1 MLRYSELSLT
11 RHFAKV
17 SPFLNGMGTTA
28 VFIGFDYG
36 TANCS
41 VAVMENGTPRL
52 LKMENGGTLLPS
64 MLCAPTREAVSEW
77 LYRHHQVEA
86 SGEETR
92 ALLRRAVSYNR
103 DEDIEVTPASVQ
115 FGLASLAQY
124 VDDPEE
130 VYFVKSPKSF
140 LGASGLK
147 PQQVALFEDLVCAM
161 MLHIRQ
167 QAQTQ
172 VSETINQA
180 VIGRPINFQGLGGDE
195 ANHQAQGILERA
207 AHRAGFNDVVFQ
219 YEPVA
224 AGLDFEAT
232 LQQEQRVLVV
242 DIGGGTTD
250 CSLLLMG
257 PQWHARRDREQS
269 LLGHSGCR
277 IGGNDLDIALAF
289 KSLMPL
295 LGMGGQTE
303 KGIALPIL
311 PWWNAVAINDVPAQ
325 SDFYSAANGR
335 LLNDLVRDARE
346 ADKVAL
352 LLKLWRQRLSYRV
365 VRSAEES
372 KIALSENPH
381 YDIELPF
388 ISEGLA
394 TALTQEG
401 LEIALAQPLQRILEQ
416 VELAL
421 ESGNT
426 QPDVIYLT
434 GGSARSPL
442 IRQALAQKLPGIPVA
457 GGDDFGSV
465 TAGLARW
472 AQVVFTS

>member
-1 MLRYSELSLT
+1 M
-11 RHFAKV
+11 
-17 SPFLNGMGTTA
+17 
-28 VFIGFDYG
+28 FIGFDYG
-36 TANCS
+36 TVNCS
-41 VAVMENGTPRL
+41 VAVMQDNAPRL
-52 LKMENGGTLLPS
+52 LTLENGSPLLPS

-77 LYRHHQVEA
+77 LYRHHNVPADGAENQ
-86 SGEETR
+86 
-92 ALLRRAVSYNR
+92 ALLRRAINYNR
-103 DEDIEVTPASVQ
+103 DEDIEVLGNSVQ
-115 FGLASLAQY
+115 FGLASLHQY

-140 LGASGLK
+140 LGANGLK

-161 MLHIRQ
+161 MLHIKQ
-167 QAQTQ
+167 QAQSQ
-172 VSETINQA
+172 LSEQITQA
-180 VIGRPINFQGLGGDE
+180 VIGRPINFQGLGGDD
-195 ANHQAQGILERA
+195 ANAQAQGILERA
-207 AHRAGFNDVVFQ
+207 ATRAGFNDVVFQ
-219 YEPVA
+219 FEPVA

-232 LQQEQRVLVV
+232 LNDEKRVLVV

-257 PQWHARRDREQS
+257 PQWRQKADRQDS

-289 KSLMPL
+289 KCLMPL
-295 LGMGGQTE
+295 LGMGGETE
-303 KGIALPIL
+303 KGIALPVL

-335 LLNDLVRDARE
+335 MLNDLLRDARD

-352 LLKLWRQRLSYRV
+352 LLKVWRQRLSYRL

-372 KIALSENPH
+372 KIALSAQPDFNA
-381 YDIELPF
+381 ELPF
-388 ISEGLA
+388 ISDELA
-394 TALTQEG
+394 TAISQQG
-401 LEIALAQPLQRILEQ
+401 LEEALNQPLARIMEQ
-416 VELAL
+416 VKLAL
-421 ESGNT
+421 ESSQET
-426 QPDVIYLT
+426 PDVIYLT

-442 IRQALAQKLPGIPVA
+442 IKKALAAQLPGIPIA

-472 AQVVFTS
+472 AQVVFA

>member
-1 MLRYSELSLT
+1 M
-11 RHFAKV
+11 
-17 SPFLNGMGTTA
+17 
-28 VFIGFDYG
+28 FIGFDYG

-41 VAVMENGTPRL
+41 VAVMQNGQPQL
-52 LKMENGGTLLPS
+52 LKMENNSTLLPS

-77 LYRHHQVEA
+77 LYRHHQVPA
-86 SGEETR
+86 TGPETQ
-92 ALLRRAVSYNR
+92 ALLRRAVNFNR
-103 DEDIEVTPASVQ
+103 DEDIDVNPGSVQ
-115 FGLASLAQY
+115 FGLSSLGHY
-124 VDDPEE
+124 IEDPEE

-167 QAQTQ
+167 QAQSQLT
-172 VSETINQA
+172 EEITQA

-195 ANHQAQGILERA
+195 ANQQAQGILERA
-207 AHRAGFNDVVFQ
+207 AQRAGFRDVVFQ

-232 LQQEQRVLVV
+232 LSSEKRVLVV

-257 PQWHARRDREQS
+257 PAWHQRRDRETS

-289 KSLMPL
+289 RSLMPL
-295 LGMGGQTE
+295 LGMGGLTE
-303 KGIALPIL
+303 KGTALPIL

-325 SDFYSAANGR
+325 SDFYSVANGR
-335 LLNDLVRDARE
+335 FLNDLVRDAQDG
-346 ADKVAL
+346 DKVAL
-352 LLKLWRQRLSYRV
+352 LHKVWRQRLSYRM

-372 KIALSENPH
+372 KIALSEAAEH
-381 YDIELPF
+381 AVTLPF
-388 ISEGLA
+388 ISDELA
-394 TALTQEG
+394 TAISQQG
-401 LEIALAQPLQRILEQ
+401 LEAALAQPLQRILEQ
-416 VELAL
+416 VQLAL
-421 ESGNT
+421 DNGNEK
-426 QPDVIYLT
+426 PDVIYLT

-442 IRQALAQKLPGIPVA
+442 IKKALAQQLPGIPIA

-472 AQVVFTS
+472 AQVVFS